1 MTISLDDP
9 LFNHYLEERPTL
21 TYAQPD
27 DPWAMRQLILG
38 IENLFGR
45 RKVQRLYD
53 TLKSQPFELKRFYED
68 AIAVTNID
76 VRYDQRQLEK
86 IPATGPLVMVANHP
100 FGVMDGTI
108 LCHLAA
114 QARGDFRI
122 LINAV
127 LCRDKDLAPHLLPV
141 DFSPGKAAMKNN
153 VAMGRRAREA
163 MAEDIPVLIF
173 PSGFVSTAGRFGTGR
188 AIDAPWTTFAAK
200 LITDARANVVPIFF
214 HGQNSRAF
222 HIVSHLSESLRM
234 AFLIREA
241 KARFG
246 TRFDVTIGDTL
257 PYESLE
263 DIEGRKALTDYLY
276 DAVQQLGEASPT
288 KAG

>member
-9 LFNHYLEERPTL
+9 LFRHYLEERPPL

-27 DPWAMRQLILG
+27 DPWLVRQTILG

-45 RKVQRLYD
+45 RKVQKLYD
-53 TLKSQPFELKRFYED
+53 TLKSQTFELNDFFED
-68 AIAVTNID
+68 AIAVTEID
-76 VRYDQRQLEK
+76 LRYDRAQLEK
-86 IPATGPLVMVANHP
+86 VPDNGPLVMVANHP

-114 QARGDFRI
+114 KARGDFRI

-127 LCRDKDLAPHLLPV
+127 LCRDKDLAPHFLPV
-141 DFSPGKAAMKNN
+141 DFSPGKAAIKNN

-163 MAEDIPVLIF
+163 MAADIPVLIF
-173 PSGFVSTAGRFGTGR
+173 PSGFVSTAGKLGTGQ
-188 AIDAPWTTFAAK
+188 AVDAPWTTFAAK
-200 LITDARANVVPIFF
+200 LISDARASVVPVFF

-222 HIVSHLSESLRM
+222 HIASHLSESLRM

-263 DIEGRKALTDYLY
+263 GIGGRKALTRYLY
-276 DAVQQLGEASPT
+276 DAVQQLGHVQ
-288 KAG
+288 

>member
-9 LFNHYLEERPTL
+9 VFRHYLEERPTL

-27 DPWAMRQLILG
+27 DPWVVRQMIMG

-45 RKVQRLYD
+45 RNVQRLYD
-53 TLKSQPFELKRFYED
+53 TLKSQPFELVRFFED
-68 AIAVTNID
+68 AIAVTKIE
-76 VRYDQRQLEK
+76 VRYDSAQLEK
-86 IPATGPLVMVANHP
+86 IPSTGPLVMVANHP

-114 QARGDFRI
+114 KVRGDFRI
-122 LINAV
+122 LINAL
-127 LCRDKDLAPHLLPV
+127 LCRDKDLAPHFLPV
-141 DFSPGKAAMKNN
+141 DFSPSKAAMKNN

-173 PSGFVSTAGRFGTGR
+173 PSGFVSTAGKFGTGR
-188 AIDAPWTTFAAK
+188 AVDAPWTTFAAK
-200 LITDARANVVPIFF
+200 LISDARANVVPIFF

-222 HIVSHLSESLRM
+222 HIASHLSECLRM

-257 PYESLE
+257 AYESLE
-263 DIEGRKALTDYLY
+263 GIKGRKALTHYLY
-276 DAVQQLGEASPT
+276 DAVQQLA
-288 KAG
+288 KA

>member
-1 MTISLDDP
+1 MTISLGDP
-9 LFNHYLEERPTL
+9 LFRHYLEERPTL

-27 DPWAMRQLILG
+27 DPWLVRQTILG

-45 RKVQRLYD
+45 RKVQKLYD
-53 TLKSQPFELKRFYED
+53 TLKSQTFELNDFFED
-68 AIAVTNID
+68 AIAVTEID
-76 VRYDQRQLEK
+76 LRYDRAQLEK
-86 IPATGPLVMVANHP
+86 VPDNGPLVMVANHP

-114 QARGDFRI
+114 KARGDFRI

-127 LCRDKDLAPHLLPV
+127 LCRDKDLAPHFLPV
-141 DFSPGKAAMKNN
+141 DFSPGKAAIKNN

-163 MAEDIPVLIF
+163 MAADIPVLIF
-173 PSGFVSTAGRFGTGR
+173 PSGFVSTAGKLGTGQ
-188 AIDAPWTTFAAK
+188 AVDAPWTTFAAK
-200 LITDARANVVPIFF
+200 LISDARASVVPVFF

-222 HIVSHLSESLRM
+222 HIASHLSESLRM

-263 DIEGRKALTDYLY
+263 GIGGRKALTRYLY
-276 DAVQQLGEASPT
+276 DAVQQLGHVQ
-288 KAG
+288 

>member
-9 LFNHYLEERPTL
+9 LFRHYLEERPTL

-27 DPWAMRQLILG
+27 DPWLLRQMILG

-53 TLKSQPFELKRFYED
+53 TLKSQPFELKRFFED

-76 VRYDQRQLEK
+76 LRYDQTQVDR
-86 IPATGPLVMVANHP
+86 IPATGPLAMVANHP

-114 QARGDFRI
+114 KARGDFRI

-127 LCRDKDLAPHLLPV
+127 LCRDKDLAPHFLPV
-141 DFSPGKAAMKNN
+141 DFSPGKAAIKNN

-163 MAEDIPVLIF
+163 MAADIPVLIF
-173 PSGFVSTAGRFGTGR
+173 PSGFVSTAGKLGTGQ
-188 AIDAPWTTFAAK
+188 AVDAPWTTFAAK
-200 LITDARANVVPIFF
+200 LISDARASVVPVFF

-222 HIVSHLSESLRM
+222 HIASHLSESLRM

-263 DIEGRKALTDYLY
+263 GIGGRKALTRYLY
-276 DAVQQLGEASPT
+276 DAVQQLGHVQ
-288 KAG
+288 

>member
-1 MTISLDDP
+1 ML
-9 LFNHYLEERPTL
+9 
-21 TYAQPD
+21 
-27 DPWAMRQLILG
+27 
-38 IENLFGR
+38 
-45 RKVQRLYD
+45 
-53 TLKSQPFELKRFYED
+53 
-68 AIAVTNID
+68 
-76 VRYDQRQLEK
+76 
-86 IPATGPLVMVANHP
+86 ANHP
-100 FGVMDGTI
+100 YGVMDGTI

-163 MAEDIPVLIF
+163 MAADIPVLIF

-200 LITDARANVVPIFF
+200 LISDARANVVPIFF

-222 HIVSHLSESLRM
+222 HIASHLSESLRM
-234 AFLIREA
+234 AFLISEA

-257 PYESLE
+257 PYEALE
-263 DIEGRKALTDYLY
+263 GLEGRKALTNYLY
-276 DAVQQLGEASPT
+276 DAVQQLGEASS
-288 KAG
+288 ASVG

>member
-9 LFNHYLEERPTL
+9 LFRHYLEERPTL

-27 DPWAMRQLILG
+27 DPWLLRQMILG

-53 TLKSQPFELKRFYED
+53 TLKSQPFELKRFFED

-76 VRYDQRQLEK
+76 LRYDQTQVDR
-86 IPATGPLVMVANHP
+86 IPATGPLAMVANHP

-114 QARGDFRI
+114 KARGDFRI

-127 LCRDKDLAPHLLPV
+127 LCRDKDLAPYFLPV

-153 VAMGRRAREA
+153 VATGRRAREA

-173 PSGFVSTAGRFGTGR
+173 PSGFVSTAGKFGTGR
-188 AIDAPWTTFAAK
+188 AVDAPWTTFAAK
-200 LITDARANVVPIFF
+200 LISDARANVVPIFF

-222 HIVSHLSESLRM
+222 HIASHLSESLRM
-234 AFLIREA
+234 AFLIRETRV
-241 KARFG
+241 RFG
-246 TRFDVTIGDTL
+246 TRFNVTIGDTL
-257 PYESLE
+257 AYESLE
-263 DIEGRKALTDYLY
+263 EIKGRKALTHYLY
-276 DAVQQLGEASPT
+276 DAVQQLDEA
-288 KAG
+288 

>member
-9 LFNHYLEERPTL
+9 LFRHYLEERPTL
-21 TYAQPD
+21 TYAQLD
-27 DPWAMRQLILG
+27 DPWAVRQLILA

-45 RKVQRLYD
+45 RKVQKLYD
-53 TLKSQPFELKRFYED
+53 TLKSQTFELNDFFED
-68 AIAVTNID
+68 AIAVTEID
-76 VRYDQRQLEK
+76 LRYDRAQLEK
-86 IPATGPLVMVANHP
+86 VPDNGPLVMVANHP

-114 QARGDFRI
+114 KARGDFRI

-127 LCRDKDLAPHLLPV
+127 LCRDKDLAPHFLPV
-141 DFSPGKAAMKNN
+141 DFSPGKAAIKNN

-163 MAEDIPVLIF
+163 MAADIPVLIF
-173 PSGFVSTAGRFGTGR
+173 PSGFVSTAGKLGTGQ
-188 AIDAPWTTFAAK
+188 AVDAPWTTFAAK
-200 LITDARANVVPIFF
+200 LISDARASVVPIFF

-222 HIVSHLSESLRM
+222 HIASHLSESLRM

-263 DIEGRKALTDYLY
+263 GIGGRKALTRYLY
-276 DAVQQLGEASPT
+276 DAVQQLGHVQ
-288 KAG
+288 

>member
-1 MTISLDDP
+1 MTVSLNDP
-9 LFNHYLEERPTL
+9 LFTHYLQERPTL

-27 DPWAMRQLILG
+27 DPWAARKLILT

-53 TLKSQPFELKRFYED
+53 TLKSQPFELSRFFED
-68 AIAVTNID
+68 AIEITNID
-76 VRYDQRQLEK
+76 VRYDRAQLEK
-86 IPATGPLVMVANHP
+86 IPTTGPLVMVANHP

-114 QARGDFRI
+114 KARGDFRI

-127 LCRDKDLAPHLLPV
+127 LCRDKDLAPHFLPV

-163 MAEDIPVLIF
+163 MAADIPVLIF
-173 PSGFVSTAGRFGTGR
+173 PSGFVSTAGKLGTGQ
-188 AIDAPWTTFAAK
+188 AVEAPWTTFAAK
-200 LITDARANVVPIFF
+200 LISDARANVVPIFF

-222 HIVSHLSESLRM
+222 HIASHVSESLRM

-263 DIEGRKALTDYLY
+263 GIGGRKALTRYLY
-276 DAVQQLGEASPT
+276 GAVQQLGQLQ
-288 KAG
+288 

>member
-9 LFNHYLEERPTL
+9 LFRHYLEERPTL

-27 DPWAMRQLILG
+27 DPWLVRQTILG

-45 RKVQRLYD
+45 RKVQKLYD
-53 TLKSQPFELKRFYED
+53 TLKSQTFELNDFFED
-68 AIAVTNID
+68 AIAVTEID
-76 VRYDQRQLEK
+76 LRYDRAQLEK
-86 IPATGPLVMVANHP
+86 VPDNGPLVMVANHP

-114 QARGDFRI
+114 KARGDFRI

-127 LCRDKDLAPHLLPV
+127 LCRDKDLAPHFLPV
-141 DFSPGKAAMKNN
+141 DFSPGKAAIKNN

-163 MAEDIPVLIF
+163 MAADIPVLIF
-173 PSGFVSTAGRFGTGR
+173 PSGFVSTAGKLGTGQ
-188 AIDAPWTTFAAK
+188 AVEAPWTTFAAK
-200 LITDARANVVPIFF
+200 LISDARANVVPIFF

-222 HIVSHLSESLRM
+222 HIASHVSESLRM

-263 DIEGRKALTDYLY
+263 GIGGRKALTRYLY
-276 DAVQQLGEASPT
+276 GAVQQLGQVQ
-288 KAG
+288 

>member
-9 LFNHYLEERPTL
+9 VFRHYLEERPTL

-27 DPWAMRQLILG
+27 DPWVVRQMIMG

-45 RKVQRLYD
+45 RNVQRLYD
-53 TLKSQPFELKRFYED
+53 TLKSQPFELVRFFED
-68 AIAVTNID
+68 AIAVTKIE
-76 VRYDQRQLEK
+76 VRYDSAQLEK
-86 IPATGPLVMVANHP
+86 IPSTGPLVMVANHP

-114 QARGDFRI
+114 KVRGDFRI
-122 LINAV
+122 LINAL
-127 LCRDKDLAPHLLPV
+127 LCRDKDLAPHFLPV
-141 DFSPGKAAMKNN
+141 DFSPSKAAMKNN

-173 PSGFVSTAGRFGTGR
+173 PSGFVSTAGKFGTGR
-188 AIDAPWTTFAAK
+188 AVDAPWTTFAAK
-200 LITDARANVVPIFF
+200 LISDARANVVPIFF

-222 HIVSHLSESLRM
+222 HIASHLSECLRM

-257 PYESLE
+257 AYESLE
-263 DIEGRKALTDYLY
+263 GIKGRKALTHYLY
-276 DAVQQLGEASPT
+276 DAVQQLAKP
-288 KAG
+288 

>member
-9 LFNHYLEERPTL
+9 VFRHYLEERPTL

-27 DPWAMRQLILG
+27 DPWVVRQMIMG

-45 RKVQRLYD
+45 RNVQRLYD
-53 TLKSQPFELKRFYED
+53 TLKSQPFELVRFFED
-68 AIAVTNID
+68 AIAVTKIE
-76 VRYDQRQLEK
+76 VRYDSAQLEK
-86 IPATGPLVMVANHP
+86 IPLTGPLVMVANHP

-114 QARGDFRI
+114 KVRGDFRI
-122 LINAV
+122 LINAL
-127 LCRDKDLAPHLLPV
+127 LCRDKDLAPHFLPV
-141 DFSPGKAAMKNN
+141 DFSPSKAAMKNN

-173 PSGFVSTAGRFGTGR
+173 PSGFVSTAGKFGTGR
-188 AIDAPWTTFAAK
+188 AVDAPWTTFAAK
-200 LITDARANVVPIFF
+200 LISDARANVVPIFF

-222 HIVSHLSESLRM
+222 HIASHLSECLRM

-257 PYESLE
+257 AYESLE
-263 DIEGRKALTDYLY
+263 GIKGRKALTHYLY
-276 DAVQQLGEASPT
+276 DAVQQLAKP
-288 KAG
+288 

>member
-9 LFNHYLEERPTL
+9 LFRHYLEERPTL

-27 DPWAMRQLILG
+27 DPWLVRQTILG

-45 RKVQRLYD
+45 RKVQKLYD
-53 TLKSQPFELKRFYED
+53 TLKSQTFELNDFFED
-68 AIAVTNID
+68 AIAVTEID
-76 VRYDQRQLEK
+76 LRYDRAQLEK
-86 IPATGPLVMVANHP
+86 VPDNGPLVMVANHP

-114 QARGDFRI
+114 KARGDFRI

-127 LCRDKDLAPHLLPV
+127 LCRDKDLAPHFLPV
-141 DFSPGKAAMKNN
+141 DFSPGKAAIKNN

-163 MAEDIPVLIF
+163 MAADIPVLIF
-173 PSGFVSTAGRFGTGR
+173 PSGFVSTAGKLGTGQ
-188 AIDAPWTTFAAK
+188 AVDAPWTTFAAK
-200 LITDARANVVPIFF
+200 LISDARASVVPVFF

-222 HIVSHLSESLRM
+222 HIASPLSESLRM

-263 DIEGRKALTDYLY
+263 GIGGRKALTRYLY
-276 DAVQQLGEASPT
+276 DAVQQLGHVQ
-288 KAG
+288 

>member
-9 LFNHYLEERPTL
+9 LFRHYLEERPTL

-27 DPWAMRQLILG
+27 DPWAVRQLILA

-45 RKVQRLYD
+45 RKVQKLYD
-53 TLKSQPFELKRFYED
+53 TLKSQTFELNDFFED
-68 AIAVTNID
+68 AIAVTEID
-76 VRYDQRQLEK
+76 LRYDRAQLEK
-86 IPATGPLVMVANHP
+86 VPDNGPLVMVANHP

-127 LCRDKDLAPHLLPV
+127 LCRDKDLAPHFLPV

-163 MAEDIPVLIF
+163 MAADIPVLIF
-173 PSGFVSTAGRFGTGR
+173 PSGFVSTAGKLGTGQ
-188 AIDAPWTTFAAK
+188 AVEAPWTTFAAK
-200 LITDARANVVPIFF
+200 LISDARANVVPIFF

-222 HIVSHLSESLRM
+222 HIASHVSESLRM

-263 DIEGRKALTDYLY
+263 GIGGRKALTRYLY
-276 DAVQQLGEASPT
+276 DAVQQLGHVQ
-288 KAG
+288 

>member
-9 LFNHYLEERPTL
+9 LFRHYLEERPTL

-27 DPWAMRQLILG
+27 DPWAVRQLILA

-45 RKVQRLYD
+45 RKVQKLYD
-53 TLKSQPFELKRFYED
+53 TLKSQTFELNDFFED
-68 AIAVTNID
+68 AIAVTEID
-76 VRYDQRQLEK
+76 LRYDRAQLEK
-86 IPATGPLVMVANHP
+86 VPDNGPLVMVANHP

-114 QARGDFRI
+114 KARGDFRI

-127 LCRDKDLAPHLLPV
+127 LCRDKDLAPHFLPV
-141 DFSPGKAAMKNN
+141 DFSPGKAAIKNN

-163 MAEDIPVLIF
+163 MAADIPVLIF
-173 PSGFVSTAGRFGTGR
+173 PSGFVSTAGKLGTGQ
-188 AIDAPWTTFAAK
+188 AVDAPWTTFAAK
-200 LITDARANVVPIFF
+200 LISDARASVVPIFF

-222 HIVSHLSESLRM
+222 HIASHLSESLRM

-263 DIEGRKALTDYLY
+263 GIGGRKALTRYLY
-276 DAVQQLGEASPT
+276 DAVQQLGHVQ
-288 KAG
+288 

>member
-9 LFNHYLEERPTL
+9 LFRHYLEERPTL

-27 DPWAMRQLILG
+27 DPWLLRQMILG

-53 TLKSQPFELKRFYED
+53 TLKSQPFELKRFFED

-76 VRYDQRQLEK
+76 LCYDQTQVDR
-86 IPATGPLVMVANHP
+86 IPATGPLAMVANHP

-127 LCRDKDLAPHLLPV
+127 LCRDKDLAPYFLPV

-153 VAMGRRAREA
+153 VATGRRAREA

-173 PSGFVSTAGRFGTGR
+173 PSGFVSTAGKFGTGR
-188 AIDAPWTTFAAK
+188 AVDAPWTTFAAK
-200 LITDARANVVPIFF
+200 LISDARANVVPIFF

-222 HIVSHLSESLRM
+222 HIASHLSESLRM

-241 KARFG
+241 RARFG
-246 TRFDVTIGDTL
+246 TRFNVTIGDTL
-257 PYESLE
+257 AYESLE
-263 DIEGRKALTDYLY
+263 EIKGRKALTHYLY
-276 DAVQQLGEASPT
+276 DAVQQLDEA
-288 KAG
+288 

>member
-9 LFNHYLEERPTL
+9 LFQHHLEERPTL

-27 DPWAMRQLILG
+27 DPWAARQLILT
-38 IENLFGR
+38 IENVFGR

-53 TLKSQPFELKRFYED
+53 RLKSQPFELNQFFQD
-68 AIAVTNID
+68 AIAATEID
-76 VRYDQRQLEK
+76 LRYDRAQLEN

-127 LCRDKDLAPHLLPV
+127 LCRDKDLAPYFFPV
-141 DFSPGKAAMKNN
+141 DFSPGKAAKKNN

-163 MAEDIPVLIF
+163 MAADIPVLIF
-173 PSGFVSTAGRFGTGR
+173 PSGFVSTAGKLGTGQV
-188 AIDAPWTTFAAK
+188 IDAPWTNFAAK
-200 LITDARANVVPIFF
+200 LISDARANVVPIFF

-222 HIVSHLSESLRM
+222 HIASHLSESLRM
-234 AFLIREA
+234 AFLVRKA
-241 KARFG
+241 KIRFG
-246 TRFDVTIGDTL
+246 TRFDVSIGDTL

-263 DIEGRKALTDYLY
+263 SIGGRKALTYYLY
-276 DAVQQLGEASPT
+276 DAVQKLGEA
-288 KAG
+288 

>member
-9 LFNHYLEERPTL
+9 LFRHYLEERPTL

-27 DPWAMRQLILG
+27 DPWLVRQTILG

-45 RKVQRLYD
+45 RKVQKLYD
-53 TLKSQPFELKRFYED
+53 TLKSQTFELNDFFED
-68 AIAVTNID
+68 AIAVTEID
-76 VRYDQRQLEK
+76 LRYDRAQLEK
-86 IPATGPLVMVANHP
+86 VPDNGPLVMVANHP

-114 QARGDFRI
+114 KARGDFRI

-127 LCRDKDLAPHLLPV
+127 LCRDKDLAPHFLPV
-141 DFSPGKAAMKNN
+141 DFSPGKAAIKNN

-163 MAEDIPVLIF
+163 MAADIPVLIF
-173 PSGFVSTAGRFGTGR
+173 PSGFVSTAGKLGTGQ
-188 AIDAPWTTFAAK
+188 AVDAPWTTFAAK
-200 LITDARANVVPIFF
+200 LISDARASVVPVFF

-222 HIVSHLSESLRM
+222 HIASHVSESLRM

-263 DIEGRKALTDYLY
+263 GIGGRKALTRYLY
-276 DAVQQLGEASPT
+276 GAVQQLGQVQ
-288 KAG
+288 

>member
-9 LFNHYLEERPTL
+9 VFRHYLEERPTL

-27 DPWAMRQLILG
+27 DPWVVRQMIMG

-45 RKVQRLYD
+45 RNVQRLYD
-53 TLKSQPFELKRFYED
+53 TLKSQPFELVRFFED
-68 AIAVTNID
+68 AIAVTKIE
-76 VRYDQRQLEK
+76 VRYDSAQLEK
-86 IPATGPLVMVANHP
+86 IPSTGPLVMVANHP

-114 QARGDFRI
+114 KVRGDFRI
-122 LINAV
+122 LINAL
-127 LCRDKDLAPHLLPV
+127 LCRDKDLAPHFLPV
-141 DFSPGKAAMKNN
+141 DFSPSKAAMKNN

-173 PSGFVSTAGRFGTGR
+173 PSGFVSTAGKFGTGR
-188 AIDAPWTTFAAK
+188 AVDAPWTTFAAK
-200 LITDARANVVPIFF
+200 LISDARANVVPIFF

-222 HIVSHLSESLRM
+222 HIASHLSECLRM

-257 PYESLE
+257 TYESLE
-263 DIEGRKALTDYLY
+263 GIKGRKALTHYLY
-276 DAVQQLGEASPT
+276 DAVQQLAKT
-288 KAG
+288 

>member
-9 LFNHYLEERPTL
+9 LFRHYLEERPTL

-27 DPWAMRQLILG
+27 DPWAVRQLILA

-45 RKVQRLYD
+45 RKVQKLYD
-53 TLKSQPFELKRFYED
+53 TLKSQTFELNDFFED
-68 AIAVTNID
+68 AIAVTEID
-76 VRYDQRQLEK
+76 LRYDRAQLEK
-86 IPATGPLVMVANHP
+86 VPDNGPLVMVANHP

-114 QARGDFRI
+114 KARGDFRI

-127 LCRDKDLAPHLLPV
+127 LCRDKDLAPHFLPV
-141 DFSPGKAAMKNN
+141 DFSPGKAAIKNN

-163 MAEDIPVLIF
+163 MAADIPVLIF
-173 PSGFVSTAGRFGTGR
+173 PSGFVSTAGKLGTGQ
-188 AIDAPWTTFAAK
+188 AVDAPWTTFAAK
-200 LITDARANVVPIFF
+200 LISDARASVVPVFF

-222 HIVSHLSESLRM
+222 HIASHLSESLRM

-263 DIEGRKALTDYLY
+263 GIGGRKALTRYLY
-276 DAVQQLGEASPT
+276 DAVQQLGHVQ
-288 KAG
+288 

>member
-9 LFNHYLEERPTL
+9 LFQHHLEERPTL

-27 DPWAMRQLILG
+27 DPWAARQLILT
-38 IENLFGR
+38 IENVFGR

-53 TLKSQPFELKRFYED
+53 RLKSQPFELNQFFQD
-68 AIAVTNID
+68 AVAATEID
-76 VRYDQRQLEK
+76 LRYDRAQLEN

-127 LCRDKDLAPHLLPV
+127 LCRDKDLAPYFFPV
-141 DFSPGKAAMKNN
+141 DFSPGKAAKKNN

-163 MAEDIPVLIF
+163 MAANIPVLIF
-173 PSGFVSTAGRFGTGR
+173 PSGFVSTAGKFGTGQV
-188 AIDAPWTTFAAK
+188 IDAPWTNFAAK
-200 LITDARANVVPIFF
+200 LISDARANVVPIFF

-222 HIVSHLSESLRM
+222 HIASHLSESLRM

-241 KARFG
+241 KIRFG
-246 TRFDVTIGDTL
+246 TRFDVSIGDTL

-263 DIEGRKALTDYLY
+263 GIGGRKALTHYLY
-276 DAVQQLGEASPT
+276 DAVQKLGEA
-288 KAG
+288 

>member
-9 LFNHYLEERPTL
+9 LFYHHYLEERPTL

-27 DPWAMRQLILG
+27 DPWLIRHLILA

-53 TLKSQPFELKRFYED
+53 TLKSQPFELRRFFED

-76 VRYDQRQLEK
+76 VRYDQTQLEK
-86 IPATGPLVMVANHP
+86 IPVTGPLVMVANHP

-122 LINAV
+122 LINAM
-127 LCRDKDLAPHLLPV
+127 LCRDKDLAPHFLPV
-141 DFSPGKAAMKNN
+141 DFSPSKAAMKNN

-163 MAEDIPVLIF
+163 MAADIPVLIF
-173 PSGFVSTAGRFGTGR
+173 PSGFVSTAGRLGTGQ
-188 AIDAPWTTFAAK
+188 AFDAPWTTFAAK
-200 LITDARANVVPIFF
+200 LIGDARANVVPIFF

-222 HIVSHLSESLRM
+222 HIASHLSESLRM

-263 DIEGRKALTDYLY
+263 GVGGRKALTHYLY
-276 DAVQQLGEASPT
+276 DAVQQLGEA
-288 KAG
+288 

>member
-9 LFNHYLEERPTL
+9 LFRHYLEERPTL

-27 DPWAMRQLILG
+27 DPWAVRQLILA

-45 RKVQRLYD
+45 RKVQKLYD
-53 TLKSQPFELKRFYED
+53 TLKSQTFELNDFFED
-68 AIAVTNID
+68 AIAVTEID
-76 VRYDQRQLEK
+76 LRYDRAQLEK
-86 IPATGPLVMVANHP
+86 IPANGPLVMVANHP

-114 QARGDFRI
+114 KARGDFRI

-127 LCRDKDLAPHLLPV
+127 LCRDKDLAPHFLPV
-141 DFSPGKAAMKNN
+141 DFSPGKAAIKNN

-163 MAEDIPVLIF
+163 MAADIPVLIF
-173 PSGFVSTAGRFGTGR
+173 PSGFVSTAGKLGTGQ
-188 AIDAPWTTFAAK
+188 AVDAPWTTFAAK
-200 LITDARANVVPIFF
+200 LISDARASVVPIFF

-222 HIVSHLSESLRM
+222 HIASHVSESLRM

-263 DIEGRKALTDYLY
+263 GIGGRKALTRYLY
-276 DAVQQLGEASPT
+276 DAVQQLGHVQ
-288 KAG
+288 

>member
-9 LFNHYLEERPTL
+9 LFRHYLEERPTL

-27 DPWAMRQLILG
+27 DPWAVRQLILA

-45 RKVQRLYD
+45 RKVQKLYD
-53 TLKSQPFELKRFYED
+53 TLKSQTFELNDFFED
-68 AIAVTNID
+68 AIAVTEID
-76 VRYDQRQLEK
+76 LRYDRAQLEK
-86 IPATGPLVMVANHP
+86 VPDNGPLVMVANHP

-114 QARGDFRI
+114 KARGDFRI

-127 LCRDKDLAPHLLPV
+127 LCRDKDLAPHFLPV
-141 DFSPGKAAMKNN
+141 DFSPGKAAIKNN

-163 MAEDIPVLIF
+163 MAADIPVLIF
-173 PSGFVSTAGRFGTGR
+173 PSGFVSTAGKLGTGQ
-188 AIDAPWTTFAAK
+188 AVEAPWTTFAAK
-200 LITDARANVVPIFF
+200 LISDARASVVPVFF

-222 HIVSHLSESLRM
+222 HIASHLSESLRM

-263 DIEGRKALTDYLY
+263 GIGGRKALTRYLY
-276 DAVQQLGEASPT
+276 DAVQQLGHVQ
-288 KAG
+288 

>member
-9 LFNHYLEERPTL
+9 LFRHYLEERPTL

-27 DPWAMRQLILG
+27 DPWLVRQTILG

-45 RKVQRLYD
+45 RKVQKLYD
-53 TLKSQPFELKRFYED
+53 TLKSQTFELNDFFED
-68 AIAVTNID
+68 AIAVTEID
-76 VRYDQRQLEK
+76 LRYDRAQLEK
-86 IPATGPLVMVANHP
+86 VPDNGPLVMVANHP

-114 QARGDFRI
+114 KARGDFRI

-127 LCRDKDLAPHLLPV
+127 LCRDKDLAPHFLPV
-141 DFSPGKAAMKNN
+141 DFSPGKAAIKNN

-163 MAEDIPVLIF
+163 MAADIPVLIF
-173 PSGFVSTAGRFGTGR
+173 PSGFVSTAGKLGTGQVV
-188 AIDAPWTTFAAK
+188 DAPWTTFAAK
-200 LITDARANVVPIFF
+200 LIRDARANVVPVFF

-222 HIVSHLSESLRM
+222 HIASHLSESLRM

-263 DIEGRKALTDYLY
+263 GIGGRKALTRYLY
-276 DAVQQLGEASPT
+276 DAVQQLGHVQ
-288 KAG
+288 

>member
-9 LFNHYLEERPTL
+9 LFQHHLEERPTL

-27 DPWAMRQLILG
+27 DPWAARQLILT
-38 IENLFGR
+38 IENVFGR

-53 TLKSQPFELKRFYED
+53 RLKSQPFELNQFFQD
-68 AIAVTNID
+68 AVAATEID
-76 VRYDQRQLEK
+76 LRYDRAQLEN

-127 LCRDKDLAPHLLPV
+127 LCRDKDLAPYFFPV
-141 DFSPGKAAMKNN
+141 DFSPGKAAKKNN

-163 MAEDIPVLIF
+163 MAANIPVLIF
-173 PSGFVSTAGRFGTGR
+173 PSGFVSTAGKFGTGQV
-188 AIDAPWTTFAAK
+188 IDAPWTNFAAK
-200 LITDARANVVPIFF
+200 LISDARANVVPIFF

-222 HIVSHLSESLRM
+222 HIASHLSESLRM

-241 KARFG
+241 KIRFG
-246 TRFDVTIGDTL
+246 TRFDVSIGDTL

-263 DIEGRKALTDYLY
+263 GIGGRKALTHYLY
-276 DAVQQLGEASPT
+276 NAVQQLAEA
-288 KAG
+288 

>member
-9 LFNHYLEERPTL
+9 LFRHYLEERPTL

-27 DPWAMRQLILG
+27 DPWAVRQLILA

-45 RKVQRLYD
+45 RKVQKLYD
-53 TLKSQPFELKRFYED
+53 TLKSQTFELNDFFED
-68 AIAVTNID
+68 AIAVTEID
-76 VRYDQRQLEK
+76 LRYDRAQLEK
-86 IPATGPLVMVANHP
+86 VPDNGPLVMVANHP

-114 QARGDFRI
+114 KARGDFRI

-127 LCRDKDLAPHLLPV
+127 LCRDKDLAPHFLPV
-141 DFSPGKAAMKNN
+141 DFSPGKAAIKNN

-163 MAEDIPVLIF
+163 MAADIPVLIF
-173 PSGFVSTAGRFGTGR
+173 PSGFVSTAGKLGTGQ
-188 AIDAPWTTFAAK
+188 AVDAPWTTFAAK
-200 LITDARANVVPIFF
+200 LISDARASVVPVFF

-222 HIVSHLSESLRM
+222 HIASHVSESLRM

-263 DIEGRKALTDYLY
+263 GIGGRKALTRYLY
-276 DAVQQLGEASPT
+276 DAVQQLGHVQ
-288 KAG
+288 

>member
-9 LFNHYLEERPTL
+9 LFRHYLEERPTL

-27 DPWAMRQLILG
+27 DPWAVRQLILA

-45 RKVQRLYD
+45 RKVQKLYD
-53 TLKSQPFELKRFYED
+53 TLKSQTFELNDFFED
-68 AIAVTNID
+68 AIAVTEID
-76 VRYDQRQLEK
+76 LRYDRAQLEK
-86 IPATGPLVMVANHP
+86 VPDNGPLVMVANHP

-127 LCRDKDLAPHLLPV
+127 LCRDKDLAPHFLPV

-163 MAEDIPVLIF
+163 MAADIPVLIF
-173 PSGFVSTAGRFGTGR
+173 PSGFVSTAGKLGTGQ
-188 AIDAPWTTFAAK
+188 AVDAPWTTFAAK
-200 LITDARANVVPIFF
+200 LISDARASVVPVFF

-222 HIVSHLSESLRM
+222 HIASHLSESLRM

-263 DIEGRKALTDYLY
+263 GIGGRKALTRYLY
-276 DAVQQLGEASPT
+276 DAVQQLGHVQ
-288 KAG
+288 

>member
-9 LFNHYLEERPTL
+9 LFRHYLEERPTL

-27 DPWAMRQLILG
+27 DSWLVRQTIMR

-53 TLKSQPFELKRFYED
+53 TLKSQPFELNEFFED
-68 AIAVTNID
+68 AIAVTEID
-76 VRYDQRQLEK
+76 LRYDRAQLEK
-86 IPATGPLVMVANHP
+86 IPANGPLVMVANHP

-114 QARGDFRI
+114 KARGDFRI

-127 LCRDKDLAPHLLPV
+127 LCRDKDLAPHFLPV
-141 DFSPGKAAMKNN
+141 DFSPGKVAMKNN
-153 VAMGRRAREA
+153 VAMGHRAREA
-163 MAEDIPVLIF
+163 MAADIPVLIF
-173 PSGFVSTAGRFGTGR
+173 PSGFVSTAGKLGTGQVVE
-188 AIDAPWTTFAAK
+188 APWTTFAAK
-200 LITDARANVVPIFF
+200 LIRDARANVVPIFF

-222 HIVSHLSESLRM
+222 HIASHVSESLRM

-257 PYESLE
+257 PYASLE
-263 DIEGRKALTDYLY
+263 GIGGRKALTRYLY
-276 DAVQQLGEASPT
+276 DAVQQLGHVQ
-288 KAG
+288 

>member
-1 MTISLDDP
+1 MTISLGDP
-9 LFNHYLEERPTL
+9 LFRHYLEERPTL

-27 DPWAMRQLILG
+27 DPWLVRQTILG

-45 RKVQRLYD
+45 RKVQKLYD
-53 TLKSQPFELKRFYED
+53 TLKSQTFELNDFFED
-68 AIAVTNID
+68 AIAVTEID
-76 VRYDQRQLEK
+76 LRYDRAQLEK
-86 IPATGPLVMVANHP
+86 VPDNGPLVMVANHP

-114 QARGDFRI
+114 KARGDFRI

-127 LCRDKDLAPHLLPV
+127 LCRDKDLAPHFLPV

-163 MAEDIPVLIF
+163 MAADIPVLIF
-173 PSGFVSTAGRFGTGR
+173 PSGFVSTAGKLGTGQ
-188 AIDAPWTTFAAK
+188 AVEAPWTTFAAK
-200 LITDARANVVPIFF
+200 LISDARASVVPVFF

-222 HIVSHLSESLRM
+222 HIASHVSESLRM

-263 DIEGRKALTDYLY
+263 GIGGRKALTRYLY
-276 DAVQQLGEASPT
+276 DAVQQLGHVQ
-288 KAG
+288 